1 MMGRWWQCSNL
12 MQARDEHPIGGL
24 ARYFVEHREV
34 GWLFLVAVLVWGWV
48 AYGRLAQQED
58 PKIPERRALLVTSF
72 PGASALKVEELV
84 TKQLEKKIGEM
95 EDLDEMSSQSR
106 AGVSI
111 ITIALRFG
119 SQAQVEQEWDQLRAK
134 VREVTLPEGCGQPW
148 LNTDFGKT
156 VTLLFAIT
164 SPLVSEAES
173 LARARLVQDRLR
185 ELRSATGDTGRAA
198 VAAFF
203 PPYVPRRAREDV
215 SRRFVDYFSSQRI
228 SADSRLIEGHSF
240 LLAEF
245 ATASNREEIQKGV
258 ERFVTETFGT
268 DHELWPDM
276 ALPAVVMGGEDPY
289 PLLRA
294 AALPRYTYRQLESA
308 ADDWEDELRRLP
320 GVGRVTKIGVVPE
333 MIYLDF
339 LMSKLAGYGI
349 TSNQVLHAIA
359 TRNAVI
365 PGGVMRTDGQAFPV
379 QLSGEFASE
388 QDLGG
393 VVVGLN
399 RERQPI
405 YLRDLFY
412 VTRANEAPV
421 SFSVEV
427 LKREAGQ
434 LRERRAVLLAVEM
447 RQGEII
453 RDFNREIRAATEA
466 FQSRL
471 PDGMEVVTLSD
482 QPGSVAERIDHF
494 MKCFLEAVIIVVLVA
509 LCLMDWRSAFVV
521 ATAIPLT
528 IALTAGGMQLLGVPL
543 HQISIAALIIS
554 LGMLVD
560 DPVVASDAINR
571 ELSHGQPRGVAAW
584 LGPWKLRRAI
594 LYATVINILAFAP
607 LALLPGDTGAF
618 IIALPTVVTL
628 ALVASRLVSMTFIPL
643 LGFSILK
650 GQKSFDAGVE
660 IRKFFLFGVIDRT
673 LAAALPRYRALLQA
687 ALAHP
692 LLAVTAG
699 YGLLAL
705 SLGFLPHLGQQFF
718 PPAERS
724 QLLIDVALPETA
736 SITQTRQVCAGIV
749 SALKQ
754 QDAVENAAVFIGG
767 SAPRFYYNV
776 TPKVSGDYLAQVL
789 VNTSKT
795 EDTPAL
801 LVALRAALDQRIAG
815 ARVTVKELEQGPPL
829 EVPIQVRL
837 AGENLDVLRGLADQA
852 GQVLRTA
859 GGYQVHDN
867 LGRRSPTLQVDI
879 DQDRANTIGVDNAA
893 VGRIVQAAFTG
904 LKVTQLR
911 EGDRLIPVVVR
922 LRDEERNQ
930 AEKIRGLYAE
940 SALQSDSV
948 PLESFAALR
957 LKPEFATIEHF
968 GQQRAVT
975 VKAFAPYGELPSAVL
990 ARARAGLDRI
1000 PLPAGYALEYAGE
1013 QEKLGKDQKSMTGVM
1028 ALSLALIAL
1037 AMVLQFHSVMKSV
1050 VVMLTVPL
1058 GLVGALSGLFAAQ
1071 TNLGFMAML
1080 GIVSLA
1086 GVIVSHII
1094 VLSDFIE
1101 EARAEGMELKEA
1113 LVQAG
1118 LVRLR
1123 AVLVTVFATVG
1134 GLVPLFLTGGELWHP
1149 LTAVHIFGLMFA
1161 TLLTLVLLPVLYYLF
1176 CARLRWIQ

>member
-1 MMGRWWQCSNL
+1 MQLETDNKMG
-12 MQARDEHPIGGL
+12 GV

-34 GWLFLVAVLVWGWV
+34 GWLALVAVLIWGWF
-48 AYGRLAQQED
+48 AYKQLAQQED
-58 PKIPERRALLVTSF
+58 PKIPERRALLVTQF

-95 EDLDEMSSQSR
+95 GTLDEMSSQSR

-119 SQAQVEQEWDQLRAK
+119 SQAQVDQEWDKLRAK
-134 VREVTLPEGCGQPW
+134 VREVSLPEGCQQPW

-173 LARARLVQDRLR
+173 RVRANLIRSRLQTMR
-185 ELRSATGDTGRAA
+185 AGTGNAGRAA
-198 VAAFF
+198 VVAFF
-203 PPYVPRRAREDV
+203 PPYIPHRAREDI
-215 SRRFVDYFSSQRI
+215 SRRFVEYFQSKRI
-228 SADSRLIEGHSF
+228 SAETRLLEGNSF

-245 ATASNREEIQKGV
+245 ATAANRERIQGEV
-258 ERFVTETFGT
+258 ERFMKETLGS
-268 DHELWPDM
+268 DAELWPDM
-276 ALPAVVMGGEDPY
+276 ALPLVVMGGEDPF

-294 AALPRYTYRQLESA
+294 AALPRYTYRQLETV
-308 ADDWEDELRRLP
+308 ADDWEDELRRLSS
-320 GVGRVTKIGVVPE
+320 VGRVTKIGVVPE
-333 MIYLDF
+333 TIYLDF
-339 LMSKLAGYGI
+339 LMSKLAGYGV
-349 TSNQVLHAIA
+349 TSNQVLSAIA

-365 PGGVMRTDGQAFPV
+365 PGGVMRTEGQAFPV
-379 QLSGEFASE
+379 QMSGEFASE
-388 QDLGG
+388 QELEG
-393 VVVGLN
+393 VVVGLDKKG
-399 RERQPI
+399 QPV

-412 VTRANEAPV
+412 VIRANEDPV
-421 SFSVEV
+421 NYEVRV
-427 LKREAGQ
+427 LKREAAGKLQ
-434 LRERRAVLLAVEM
+434 EARSVLVAVEM
-447 RQGEII
+447 KEGQII
-453 RDFNREIRAATEA
+453 RDFNQDVTGALAA
-466 FQSRL
+466 FRSRL
-471 PDGMEVVTLSD
+471 PDGVELLAVSD
-482 QPGSVAERIDHF
+482 QPASVALRIEHF
-494 MKCFLEAVIIVVLVA
+494 LQCFAEAVVIVVLVA
-509 LCLMDWRSAFVV
+509 LCLMDWRSALVV

-528 IALTAGGMQLLGVPL
+528 VALTAGGMQLLGVPL
-543 HQISIAALIIS
+543 HQISIAALIIA

-571 ELSHGQPRGVAAW
+571 ELSNGQPRGVAAW

-618 IIALPTVVTL
+618 ILALPTVVTL
-628 ALVASRLVSMTFIPL
+628 SLVASRFVSVTFIPL
-643 LGFSILK
+643 LGHTLLR
-650 GQKSFDAGVE
+650 GQKSLESGIE
-660 IRKFFLFGVIDRT
+660 IRKFPLFGLIDRG
-673 LAAALPRYRALLQA
+673 LGLALPLYRRLLQH
-687 ALAHP
+687 ALKRP
-692 LLAVTAG
+692 LYALTAG
-699 YGLLAL
+699 YGLLVL
-705 SLGFLPHLGQQFF
+705 SFGVLPFLGRQFF
-718 PPAERS
+718 PPAERN

-736 SITQTRQVCAGIV
+736 SIAQTRQVCADIADV
-749 SALKQ
+749 LEK
-754 QDAVENAAVFIGG
+754 QDAVRDAAIFIGG

-789 VNTSKT
+789 VNTRRA
-795 EDTPAL
+795 EDTPTL
-801 LVALRAALDQRIAG
+801 LVTLREQLDRRIVG
-815 ARVTVKELEQGPPL
+815 ARVTVKLLEQGPPL

-837 AGENLDVLRGLADQA
+837 SGNDLDVLRNLADQA
-852 GQVLRTA
+852 AEVVRSA

-867 LGRRSPTLQVDI
+867 LGRRTPTLKVDI
-879 DQDRANTIGVDNAA
+879 DQDRANTIGIDNAA

-904 LKVTQLR
+904 LRVTQLR
-911 EGDRLIPVVVR
+911 EGDRLIPVILR
-922 LRDEERNQ
+922 LRDEDRNQ

-940 SALQSDSV
+940 SALHGGSV
-948 PLESFAALR
+948 PLQSFAELR

-975 VKAFAPYGELPSAVL
+975 VKSFAPHGELPSAVL
-990 ARARAGLDRI
+990 ARARPELEKLS
-1000 PLPAGYALEYAGE
+1000 LPPGYTLAYAGE
-1013 QEKLGKDQKSMTGVM
+1013 EEKLGKDQKSMTGVM

-1037 AMVLQFHSVMKSV
+1037 AMVLQFNSVMKSV

-1058 GLVGALSGLFAAQ
+1058 GLVGALTGLYLAK
-1071 TNLGFMAML
+1071 TNLGFMALL

-1113 LVQAG
+1113 LMQAG

-1123 AVLVTVFATVG
+1123 AVLVTVLATVG

-1149 LTAVHIFGLMFA
+1149 LTAVHIFGLLFA

-1176 CARLRWIQ
+1176 CARLKWIQ